1 MIKLFR
7 CPTVYIH
14 RRDVTYDEHAFQ
26 ETNWTAFCMISV
38 VSPPYNFRKAEVE
51 FQHETDCD
59 SMVLSSGHRWDCN
72 LNIPDGCDTVQSS
85 YCDFFFFQLLVW
97 RQQIAQEIV
106 NHWSSGTCPL
116 KVSQKVKLR
125 WHVKFSFHPEIS
137 PKRQSTLSTFGLR
150 VSCVFNHLFLFVWL
164 VGRSKYAYIKLIC
177 GIQLHHWLVAWVF
190 ISL

>member
-1 MIKLFR
+1 MMNMHSKKRTGLPFAWSRLFLLHTTFVKQKWSSNMKR
-7 CPTVYIH
+7 IVIVWCSLVGI
-14 RRDVTYDEHAFQ
+14 A
-26 ETNWTAFCMISV
+26 ETATSTSQTAATQYSQAIVIFS
-38 VSPPYNFRKAEVE
+38 
-51 FQHETDCD
+51 
-59 SMVLSSGHRWDCN
+59 
-72 LNIPDGCDTVQSS
+72 
-85 YCDFFFFQLLVW
+85 FQLLVW